1 MDDMSLNIL
10 NEKNYP
16 FCLKE
21 YLVKK
26 ITRYYFGTNHSKS
39 NKSTKKFG
47 VQCNVSLLPGLKNNG
62 HNSMEEST

>member
-1 MDDMSLNIL
+1 MDDMLLYIL
-10 NEKNYP
+10 NEKYYP

-47 VQCNVSLLPGLKNNG
+47 VMNNK
-62 HNSMEEST
+62 S